1 MKTLEELLKELEYK
15 GYLEIW
21 PVTDLEDNWRKLYN
35 ITFVFNSVNNDKITI
50 ELKNQSSIKE
60 SLKSILNSVSKFE
73 NELRTA

>member
-1 MKTLEELLKELEYK
+1 METLEELLKEIEYK
-15 GYLEIW
+15 GYLKIW

-35 ITFVFNSVNNDKITI
+35 ITFVFNSINNDKFTI

>member
-1 MKTLEELLKELEYK
+1 MKTLEELLKEIEYK
-15 GYLEIW
+15 GYLKIW

-73 NELRTA
+73 DELRTA

>member
-1 MKTLEELLKELEYK
+1 MKTLEELLKEIEYK
-15 GYLEIW
+15 GYLKVW

-35 ITFVFNSVNNDKITI
+35 ITFVFNNVNNDKFTI

>member
-1 MKTLEELLKELEYK
+1 MKTLEELLKEIEYK
-15 GYLEIW
+15 GYLKIW

-35 ITFVFNSVNNDKITI
+35 VTFVFNSVNNDKFTI

>member
-1 MKTLEELLKELEYK
+1 MKTLEELLKEIEYK
-15 GYLEIW
+15 GYLKIW

-35 ITFVFNSVNNDKITI
+35 VTFVFNSVNNDKFTI

-73 NELRTA
+73 DELRTA